1 MMPGKLLMVIPSTVR
16 LVKGNYE
23 VESDYV
29 NNLRA
34 YLQNFS
40 HVTFAC
46 PVSPTSKAGG
56 ILRSCPIAEIEG
68 SKRLT
73 YIPLP
78 FTYREDRHLRHYFA
92 IKGLLRSEINKA
104 DYLLFSP
111 HAKFDWP
118 TLAAQLAVKLKR
130 KYGLESDWDH
140 PSVHRFLLRAMP
152 FGAKK
157 LRKAIWTQS
166 FCKRVDWC
174 FRHSAL
180 ALLQGQDVYDAY
192 KAIAPN
198 PRKVLNIQVS
208 MEDQLSAAEVQAK
221 LAQIKNEKTL
231 AIAYAGRMI
240 EMKGPLE
247 WLKAI
252 HGAIENGVDLQATW
266 FGDGPLMPEMRQN
279 LERLGVGRSVSFPGA
294 LGRTEVMARLRKTDI
309 FLFCHKTGESPRCL
323 SEALASGCALVGYGS
338 AFPRDLVA
346 RYGGGEFAGL
356 GDWKGL
362 ASIIIALDRD
372 RAKLGALVEAAASS
386 GKLLE
391 RNAAIQERI
400 DLIKTYLTPG

>member
-23 VESDYV
+23 VESDYG

-68 SKRLT
+68 NERLT

-78 FTYREDRHLRHYFA
+78 FPYREDRHLRHYFA
-92 IKGLLRSEINKA
+92 IRGLLRSEINKA

-118 TLAAQLAVKLKR
+118 SLAAQLAVKLKR

-140 PSVHRFLLRAMP
+140 RSVHRFLLRAMP

-157 LRKAIWTQS
+157 LRKAIWTHS

-192 KAIAPN
+192 KDIAPN

-208 MEDQLSAAEVQAK
+208 MEDHISAAEVQAK
-221 LAQIKNEKTL
+221 LARIKSGKTL

-240 EMKGPLE
+240 EMKGPLD

-252 HGAIENGVDLQATW
+252 HAAIENGVDLQATW
-266 FGDGPLMPEMRQN
+266 FGDGPLMPEMREN
-279 LERLGVGRSVSFPGA
+279 AERLRVDRNVSFPGV
-294 LGRTEVMARLRKTDI
+294 LGRTEVMARLRKMDI

-362 ASIIIALDRD
+362 ASIIVALDRD
-372 RAKLGALVEAAASS
+372 RAKLGALAEAAASS
-386 GKLLE
+386 GKVLE
-391 RNAAIQERI
+391 RNAAVQERI
-400 DLIKTYLTPG
+400 DLIKSYLMPG